1 MKTFLNFTLTL
12 AFMFTAAVSFANE
25 PTLEVVK
32 EGNSKRLVFRL
43 DTQSQKTII
52 KLMDNENNV
61 IYSEVTSEGTYAKK
75 FDLKELKKGAYFF
88 KMENE
93 QREIVYGISLES
105 RDIKILERK
114 ENTKPIFRRK
124 GDIVLVNLLNLE
136 LKPVTISIYDS
147 QNRKLF
153 KESMPSEQLIQK
165 ALNFEKAFPGAYTII
180 VEDGHAAY
188 YEKIGIK

>member
-1 MKTFLNFTLTL
+1 MKTLLNLTLTL
-12 AFMFTAAVSFANE
+12 AFMFTAAVGFANE

-61 IYSEVTSEGTYAKK
+61 IYSEVTSERAYAKK
-75 FDLKELKKGAYFF
+75 FDLTELKKGAYFF

-105 RDIKILERK
+105 SDIKILERK
-114 ENTKPIFRRK
+114 ENAKPIFRRK

-136 LKPVTISIYDS
+136 LRTVTISIYDS
-147 QNRKLF
+147 ENRKLF
-153 KESMPSEQLIQK
+153 EESMSSEQLIQK
-165 ALNFEKAFPGAYTII
+165 ALNFERAFPDAYTII
-180 VEDGHAAY
+180 VEDGNAVY

>member
-1 MKTFLNFTLTL
+1 MKTLLNLTLTL
-12 AFMFTAAVSFANE
+12 AFMFTAAVGFANE

-75 FDLKELKKGAYFF
+75 FDLTELKKGAYFF

-105 RDIKILERK
+105 SDIKILERK
-114 ENTKPIFRRK
+114 ENAKPIFRRK

-136 LKPVTISIYDS
+136 LRTVTIGIYDS
-147 QNRKLF
+147 ENRKLF
-153 KESMPSEQLIQK
+153 EESMSSEQLIQK
-165 ALNFEKAFPGAYTII
+165 ALNFERAFPDAYTII
-180 VEDGHAAY
+180 VEDGNAVY